1 MNFALKNPL
10 HLISLSPSFTLV
22 HGIVDALVWFRTPK
36 GKLVL
41 VLLDELAAAIGGAAV
56 NDNPFVVVGEGL
68 ADHAFVCS
76 LQSLQIVEVD
86 GDDG

>member
-56 NDNPFVVVGEGL
+56 NDEPFVVGEGL
-68 ADHAFVCS
+68 ADHAVVCF

>member
-1 MNFALKNPL
+1 MVTRIQKEA
-10 HLISLSPSFTLV
+10 ILSFGTDNTFV
-22 HGIVDALVWFRTPK
+22 HRIVDALVWFRTPI

-56 NDNPFVVVGEGL
+56 NDEPFVVGEGL
-68 ADHAFVCS
+68 ADHAVVCF

>member
-56 NDNPFVVVGEGL
+56 NDEPFVVGEGL
-68 ADHAFVCS
+68 ANYAVVCS
-76 LQSLQIVEVD
+76 FQPLQIVEVD

>member
-22 HGIVDALVWFRTPK
+22 HGIVDALVRFRTPI

-56 NDNPFVVVGEGL
+56 NDNPFIVGEGL
-68 ADHAFVCS
+68 VDHPVVGF
-76 LQSLQIVEVD
+76 LQSLQIIDVD